1 MTEPSLP
8 DRLRAYDPARP
19 DPGLRDDLLRALGWE
34 QNKAD
39 YWSHWWRTS
48 PDLPWCRNPTP
59 FSLDFAF
66 SQIPPGWVVEEWG
79 SGGGG
84 SWYCI
89 LSGSRR
95 HSRAT
100 RAPHPAVALLLAILA
115 AREIDA
121 AAAEEATP

>member
-8 DRLRAYDPARP
+8 DRLRAHDPARP
-19 DPGLRDDLLRALGWE
+19 DPGLRDDVLRALGWE
-34 QNKAD
+34 QHPGSSKRPGRSPYWRSTHNDEWEAD
-39 YWSHWWRTS
+39 WRIS
-48 PDLPWCRNPTP
+48 P

-100 RAPHPAVALLLAILA
+100 RAPHPAIALLLAILA
-115 AREIDA
+115 AREIDR
-121 AAAEEATP
+121 E